1 MSCKLQVSS
10 LQRKKWGRI
19 TTRPLTLICVIK
31 YCVRREKME
40 KLWGG
45 RFKKN
50 INKEME
56 EFTSSLSF
64 DKKLAKYDLLGSN
77 AHAQML
83 GKCKIIT
90 KEEKDKIVKGL
101 QEILKEVQEGKLE
114 IINRE
119 AEDIHSW
126 VENKL
131 KEKIGTVAG
140 KLHIARS
147 RNDQIALD
155 ERMYLKE
162 EVLKVQDLLKDL
174 QKSLLSLAQKNLGII
189 MPGYTHLQHAQP
201 LLFSH
206 HLLAYFFMFERDKGR
221 MQDLYKRIDVL
232 PLGSAAL
239 AGTSFPIDRE
249 FVAKQLGFSEISD
262 NSLDAVS
269 DRDFIL
275 EFLSASAILMMHL
288 SRLGEELV
296 LWSSQEFNFIEL
308 DDSFC
313 TGSSIMPQKKNP
325 DAAELIRGK
334 TGRVYGNL
342 MNLLTTMKAL
352 PLAYNHDMQEDK
364 EPLFDTVSTLESS
377 LFLMSK
383 MIETMQVN
391 KKKMEASTKGDFS
404 TATELADYLVK
415 KGLSFR
421 EAHKLVGGMVIYC
434 LENKKNLEDL
444 TFSELKSFHKNFNEK
459 TLQKLKPQSAVEAK
473 NSYGGTSLKRVEES
487 IQKAKQIL
495 EQE

>member
-1 MSCKLQVSS
+1 
-10 LQRKKWGRI
+10 
-19 TTRPLTLICVIK
+19 
-31 YCVRREKME
+31 
-40 KLWGG
+40 
-45 RFKKN
+45 
-50 INKEME
+50 
-56 EFTSSLSF
+56 
-64 DKKLAKYDLLGSN
+64 
-77 AHAQML
+77 ML

-90 KEEKDKIVKGL
+90 KEEKDKIVEGL
-101 QEILKEVQEGKLE
+101 RQILKEVQEGKLE
-114 IINRE
+114 IAAGE

-131 KEKIGTVAG
+131 KEKIGAVAG

-162 EVLKVQDLLKDL
+162 EVLKTQDLLKDL
-174 QKSLLSLAQKNLGII
+174 QKSFLIIAWKNLGVI

-206 HLLAYFFMFERDKGR
+206 HLMAYFYMFERDKGR

-249 FVAKQLGFSEISD
+249 YVASQLGFKKISE

-296 LWSSQEFNFIEL
+296 LWSSKEFDFIEL

-342 MNLLTTMKAL
+342 INLLTTMKAL

-364 EPLFDTVSTLESS
+364 EPLFDTVSTLETS

-391 KKKMEASTKGDFS
+391 KEKMEEGTKGDFS

-421 EAHKLVGGMVIYC
+421 EAHRLVGGMVIYC

-444 TFSELKSFHKNFNEK
+444 TLSELKSFHINFSEK
-459 TLQKLKPQSAVEAK
+459 VLEILKPQSAVEAK
-473 NSYGGTSLKRVEES
+473 NSFGGTSLKRVKES
-487 IQKAKQIL
+487 IQRAKKIL
-495 EQE
+495 EGKQ

>member
-1 MSCKLQVSS
+1 
-10 LQRKKWGRI
+10 
-19 TTRPLTLICVIK
+19 
-31 YCVRREKME
+31 ME

-45 RFKKN
+45 RFKKK

-56 EFTSSLSF
+56 EFVSSLSF
-64 DKKLAKYDLLGSN
+64 DKKLVKYDLLGSI

-83 GKCKIIT
+83 GKCKIIS
-90 KEEKDKIVKGL
+90 KEEKNKIVEGL
-101 QEILKEVQEGKLE
+101 KQILKEVQEGKVK
-114 IINRE
+114 IITKE

-131 KEKIGTVAG
+131 IEKIGTVAG

-162 EVLKVQDLLKDL
+162 EDLKIQDLLKDL
-174 QKSLLSLAQKNLGII
+174 QRSLLSSAQKHLGII

-206 HLLAYFFMFERDKGR
+206 HLMAYFFMFERDKGR
-221 MQDLYKRIDVL
+221 VQDLYKRIDVL

-249 FVAKQLGFSEISD
+249 FVAKQLAFNKVSE

-296 LWSSQEFNFIEL
+296 LWSSQEFDFIEL

-342 MNLLTTMKAL
+342 INLLTMMKAL

-383 MIETMQVN
+383 MIETLQIN
-391 KKKMEASTKGDFS
+391 KEKIEKSIKGDFS

-415 KGLSFR
+415 KGSSFR
-421 EAHKLVGGMVIYC
+421 EAHKLVGSMVIYC

-444 TFSELKSFHKNFNEK
+444 TLSELKSFHKYFNEK
-459 TLQKLKPQSAVEAK
+459 ALEILKPQSAVKAK
-473 NSYGGTSLKRVEES
+473 DSFGGTSLKRVKGS
-487 IQKAKQIL
+487 IRKAKQIL
-495 EQE
+495 EEK

>member
-1 MSCKLQVSS
+1 MK
-10 LQRKKWGRI
+10 
-19 TTRPLTLICVIK
+19 
-31 YCVRREKME
+31 

-56 EFTSSLSF
+56 KFISSLSF
-64 DKKLAKYDLLGSN
+64 DKKLIEYDFLGSV
-77 AHAQML
+77 AHVRML
-83 GKCKIIT
+83 EKCKIIT

-114 IINRE
+114 IINGE

-131 KEKIGTVAG
+131 KEKIGGVAG

-162 EVLKVQDLLKDL
+162 EVLKIQDLLKDL
-174 QKSLLSLAQKNLGII
+174 QKSLLSSAQKNLGII

-206 HLLAYFFMFERDKGR
+206 HLMAYFYMFERDKGR

-239 AGTSFPIDRE
+239 AGTSFPINRE
-249 FVAKQLGFSEISD
+249 YVASQLGFSGISE

-275 EFLSASAILMMHL
+275 EFLSDSAILMMHL

-296 LWSSQEFNFIEL
+296 LWSSQEFNFIGL

-342 MNLLTTMKAL
+342 INLLTTMKAL

-364 EPLFDTVSTLESS
+364 EPLFDTISTLETS

-383 MIETMQVN
+383 MIENMQID
-391 KKKMEASTKGDFS
+391 KEKMEKSTKGDFS

-415 KGLSFR
+415 EDLSFR
-421 EAHKLVGGMVIYC
+421 EAHKLVGSIVIYC
-434 LENKKNLEDL
+434 LEKKKNLEKL
-444 TFSELKSFHKNFNEK
+444 TLSELESFHKNFNEK
-459 TLQKLKPQSAVEAK
+459 ALEILKPQSAVEVK
-473 NSYGGTSLKRVEES
+473 DSFGGTSLKRVKES
-487 IQKAKQIL
+487 IQKAQKIL
-495 EQE
+495 EENNNY

>member
-1 MSCKLQVSS
+1 
-10 LQRKKWGRI
+10 
-19 TTRPLTLICVIK
+19 
-31 YCVRREKME
+31 ME

-56 EFTSSLSF
+56 KFISSLSF
-64 DKKLAKYDLLGSN
+64 DKKLVKYDLLGSI

-83 GKCKIIT
+83 GKCEIIT
-90 KEEKDKIVKGL
+90 KEEKNKIVEGL
-101 QEILKEVQEGKLE
+101 KQILKEVQEGKVK
-114 IINRE
+114 IITRE

-162 EVLKVQDLLKDL
+162 EVLTIQDLLKDL
-174 QKSLLSLAQKNLGII
+174 QKSLLSSAQKHLEII

-206 HLLAYFFMFERDKGR
+206 HLMAYFFMFERDNGR

-239 AGTSFPIDRE
+239 AGTSFPVDRE
-249 FVAKQLGFSEISD
+249 FVSKQLGFSKVSE

-296 LWSSQEFNFIEL
+296 LWSSQEFDFIEL

-342 MNLLTTMKAL
+342 MNLLTMMKAL

-364 EPLFDTVSTLESS
+364 EPLFDTVSTLETS

-391 KKKMEASTKGDFS
+391 KKKMEEGTKGDFS

-444 TFSELKSFHKNFNEK
+444 TLAELKSFHKNFSEK
-459 TLQKLKPQSAVEAK
+459 ALEILKPQSAVEAK
-473 NSYGGTSLKRVEES
+473 DSYGGTSLKKVKGS
-487 IQKAKQIL
+487 IQKAKKIL
-495 EQE
+495 EEK

>member
-1 MSCKLQVSS
+1 MGVKL
-10 LQRKKWGRI
+10 
-19 TTRPLTLICVIK
+19 
-31 YCVRREKME
+31 ME

-56 EFTSSLSF
+56 EFTSSLFF
-64 DKKLAKYDLLGSN
+64 DKKLVKYDLLGSV
-77 AHAQML
+77 AHVQML

-90 KEEKDKIVKGL
+90 KEEKNKIVKGL
-101 QEILKEVQEGKLE
+101 QKILKEVQEGKLE
-114 IINRE
+114 IINGE

-126 VENKL
+126 AENKL

-162 EVLKVQDLLKDL
+162 EVLKVQDILKDL
-174 QKSLLSLAQKNLGII
+174 QKSILSSAQKHLGII

-206 HLLAYFFMFERDKGR
+206 HLMAYFFMFERDKGR

-249 FVAKQLGFSEISD
+249 FVAKQLGFSKVSE

-325 DAAELIRGK
+325 DAVELIRGK

-342 MNLLTTMKAL
+342 VNLLTTMKAL

-391 KKKMEASTKGDFS
+391 KEKMEASTKGDFS

-415 KGLSFR
+415 KDLSFR

-459 TLQKLKPQSAVEAK
+459 ALEILKPQSAVEAK
-473 NSYGGTSLKRVEES
+473 DSYGGTSLKRVRES
-487 IQKAKQIL
+487 IQKAKKIL
-495 EQE
+495 KKE

>member
-1 MSCKLQVSS
+1 
-10 LQRKKWGRI
+10 
-19 TTRPLTLICVIK
+19 
-31 YCVRREKME
+31 ME

-56 EFTSSLSF
+56 EFVSSLSF
-64 DKKLAKYDLLGSN
+64 DKKLVKYDLLGSI
-77 AHAQML
+77 AHTQML
-83 GKCKIIT
+83 GKCKIIS
-90 KEEKDKIVKGL
+90 KEEKNKIVEGL
-101 QEILKEVQEGKLE
+101 KQILKEVQEGKVK
-114 IINRE
+114 IITKE

-126 VENKL
+126 AENRL

-162 EVLKVQDLLKDL
+162 EDLKIQDLLKDL
-174 QKSLLSLAQKNLGII
+174 QKSLLSSAQKHLGII

-206 HLLAYFFMFERDKGR
+206 HLMAYFYMFERDKGR

-249 FVAKQLGFSEISD
+249 YVASQLGFSEISE

-308 DDSFC
+308 DYSFC

-342 MNLLTTMKAL
+342 INLLTTMKSL

-364 EPLFDTVSTLESS
+364 EPLFDTASTLDTS

-383 MIETMQVN
+383 MIETMQIN
-391 KKKMEASTKGDFS
+391 KEKMEASTKGDFS

-415 KGLSFR
+415 KGLIFR
-421 EAHKLVGGMVIYC
+421 EAHKLVGSIVIYC

-444 TFSELKSFHKNFNEK
+444 TLSELKSFHKNFNEK
-459 TLQKLKPQSAVEAK
+459 TLETLKPQSAVETK
-473 NSYGGTSLKRVEES
+473 DSFGGTSLKRVKGS
-487 IQKAKQIL
+487 IQKAKKILNQI
-495 EQE
+495 

>member
-1 MSCKLQVSS
+1 VGV
-10 LQRKKWGRI
+10 KKI
-19 TTRPLTLICVIK
+19 
-31 YCVRREKME
+31 E

-56 EFTSSLSF
+56 EFISSLSF
-64 DKKLAKYDLLGSN
+64 DKKLVKHDLLGSI

-83 GKCKIIT
+83 GKCKIINE
-90 KEEKDKIVKGL
+90 EEKDKIVEGL
-101 QEILKEVQEGKLE
+101 KQILKEVQKGKIE
-114 IINRE
+114 IVNGE

-131 KEKIGTVAG
+131 KEKIGTIAG

-155 ERMYLKE
+155 ERLYLKE
-162 EVLKVQDLLKDL
+162 EVLIIQDLLKDL
-174 QKSLLSLAQKNLGII
+174 QKSLMLTAQKNLGII

-201 LLFSH
+201 ILFSH
-206 HLLAYFFMFERDKGR
+206 HLMAYFYMFERDKGR
-221 MQDLYKRIDVL
+221 IQDLNKRVDIL

-239 AGTSFPIDRE
+239 AGTFFPIDRE
-249 FVAKQLGFSEISD
+249 YVATQLGFNQVSE

-269 DRDFIL
+269 DRDYIL

-288 SRLGEELV
+288 SRLSEEII
-296 LWSSQEFNFIEL
+296 LWSSKEFNFIEL

-334 TGRVYGNL
+334 TGRIYGNL
-342 MNLLTTMKAL
+342 INLLIMMKAL

-364 EPLFDTVSTLESS
+364 EPLFDTVSTLEKS

-391 KKKMEASTKGDFS
+391 KEKMETSTKGDFS

-421 EAHKLVGGMVIYC
+421 EAHKLVGNIVIYC
-434 LENKKNLEDL
+434 LENKKILEDL
-444 TFSELKSFHKNFNEK
+444 TLSELNFFHKDFNK
-459 TLQKLKPQSAVEAK
+459 DVLKILKPQSAIDAK
-473 NSYGGTSLKRVEES
+473 DSYGGTSLKMVKES
-487 IQKAKQIL
+487 IQKAKKTL
-495 EQE
+495 N

>member
-1 MSCKLQVSS
+1 VK
-10 LQRKKWGRI
+10 
-19 TTRPLTLICVIK
+19 
-31 YCVRREKME
+31 KME

-45 RFKKN
+45 RFKKT

-56 EFTSSLSF
+56 KFVSSLSF
-64 DKKLAKYDLLGSN
+64 DKKLVKYDLLGSI

-90 KEEKDKIVKGL
+90 TEETDKIVEGL
-101 QEILKEVQEGKLE
+101 KQILKEVQEDKVE
-114 IINRE
+114 IVTGE

-131 KEKIGTVAG
+131 KEKIGAIAG

-162 EVLKVQDLLKDL
+162 EVLKIQYLLKEL
-174 QKSLLSLAQKNLGII
+174 QKFLVITAQKNLGVI

-206 HLLAYFFMFERDKGR
+206 HLMAYFYMFERDKGR
-221 MQDLYKRIDVL
+221 VQDLYKRVDVL

-239 AGTSFPIDRE
+239 AGTSFSIDRE
-249 FVAKQLGFSEISD
+249 YVATQLGFNRVSE

-288 SRLGEELV
+288 SRLGEEMV
-296 LWSSQEFNFIEL
+296 LWSSQEFDFIEL

-342 MNLLTTMKAL
+342 INLLTMMKAL

-364 EPLFDTVSTLESS
+364 EPLFDTVSTLENS
-377 LFLMSK
+377 LFLMGK
-383 MIETMQVN
+383 MIETMQIN
-391 KKKMEASTKGDFS
+391 KEKMEKGTKDDFS

-421 EAHKLVGGMVIYC
+421 EAHKLVGKIVLYC
-434 LENKKNLEDL
+434 LENNNHLENLAL
-444 TFSELKSFHKNFNEK
+444 SELKAFHKSFDES
-459 TLQKLKPQSAVEAK
+459 TLKILTPQAAVKAK
-473 NSYGGTSLKRVEES
+473 DSYGGTSLKRVEES
-487 IQKAKQIL
+487 IKSAKETL
-495 EQE
+495 EEK

>member
-1 MSCKLQVSS
+1 
-10 LQRKKWGRI
+10 
-19 TTRPLTLICVIK
+19 
-31 YCVRREKME
+31 ME

-56 EFTSSLSF
+56 EFVSSLSF
-64 DKKLAKYDLLGSN
+64 DKKLVKYDLLGSI

-83 GKCKIIT
+83 GKCKIIS
-90 KEEKDKIVKGL
+90 KEEKNNIVVGL
-101 QEILKEVQEGKLE
+101 KQILEEIQEGKVK
-114 IINRE
+114 IVTKE

-131 KEKIGTVAG
+131 KENIGTVAG

-162 EVLKVQDLLKDL
+162 EVLKIQDLLKDL
-174 QKSLLSLAQKNLGII
+174 QKSLLSSAQKHLGII

-206 HLLAYFFMFERDKGR
+206 HLMAYFYMSERDKGR

-249 FVAKQLGFSEISD
+249 FVAKQLGFSKVSD

-296 LWSSQEFNFIEL
+296 LWSTKEFDFIEL

-325 DAAELIRGK
+325 DAVELIRGK

-342 MNLLTTMKAL
+342 VNLLTTMKAL

-364 EPLFDTVSTLESS
+364 EPLFDTVSTLETS

-415 KGLSFR
+415 KDLSFR
-421 EAHKLVGGMVIYC
+421 EAHKLVGSMVIYC

-459 TLQKLKPQSAVEAK
+459 ALEILKPQSAVEAK
-473 NSYGGTSLKRVEES
+473 ESFGGTSLKRVEES

-495 EQE
+495 EEK

>member
-1 MSCKLQVSS
+1 
-10 LQRKKWGRI
+10 
-19 TTRPLTLICVIK
+19 
-31 YCVRREKME
+31 ME
-40 KLWGG
+40 K
-45 RFKKN
+45 F
-50 INKEME
+50 I
-56 EFTSSLSF
+56 SSLSF
-64 DKKLAKYDLLGSN
+64 DKKLVKYDLLGSI

-90 KEEKDKIVKGL
+90 KEEKDIIVKGL

-114 IINRE
+114 IAAGE

-131 KEKIGTVAG
+131 KEKIGEVAG
-140 KLHIARS
+140 KLHTARS

-162 EVLKVQDLLKDL
+162 EDLKTQDLLKDL
-174 QKSLLSLAQKNLGII
+174 QKSLLSSAQKNLGII

-206 HLLAYFFMFERDKGR
+206 HLMAYFYMFERDKGR
-221 MQDLYKRIDVL
+221 MQDLYKRIDVM

-249 FVAKQLGFSEISD
+249 FIASQLGFSRISE

-342 MNLLTTMKAL
+342 INLLTTMKAL
-352 PLAYNHDMQEDK
+352 PLAYNHDIQEDK

-391 KKKMEASTKGDFS
+391 KKKMEEGTKGDFS

-415 KGLSFR
+415 KGLTFR
-421 EAHKLVGGMVIYC
+421 DAHKLVGSMVIYC
-434 LENKKNLEDL
+434 LENKKYLEDL
-444 TFSELKSFHKNFNEK
+444 ALSELKSFHESFDKK
-459 TLQKLKPQSAVEAK
+459 TLEILKPQSAVEAK
-473 NSYGGTSLKRVEES
+473 NSFGGTSLKRVEDS
-487 IQKAKQIL
+487 IQKAKKIL

>member
-1 MSCKLQVSS
+1 M
-10 LQRKKWGRI
+10 
-19 TTRPLTLICVIK
+19 
-31 YCVRREKME
+31 ME

-45 RFKKN
+45 RFKKT

-56 EFTSSLSF
+56 KFISSLFF
-64 DKKLAKYDLLGSN
+64 DKKLVKYDLLGSI
-77 AHAQML
+77 AHSQML

-90 KEEKDKIVKGL
+90 KEERNKMVEGL
-101 QEILKEVQEGKLE
+101 KQILKEIQEGKVK
-114 IINRE
+114 ISTRE

-131 KEKIGTVAG
+131 KEKIGIVAG
-140 KLHIARS
+140 KLHTARS

-162 EVLKVQDLLKDL
+162 EVLKIQNLIKSL
-174 QKSLLSLAQKNLGII
+174 QKSLLITAQKNLGII

-201 LLFSH
+201 ILFSH
-206 HLLAYFFMFERDKGR
+206 HLMAYFYMFERDKGR
-221 MQDLYKRIDVL
+221 LQDLYKRIDVL

-249 FVAKQLGFSEISD
+249 FVASLLGFSGISE

-296 LWSSQEFNFIEL
+296 LWSSQEFGFVEL

-342 MNLLTTMKAL
+342 VNLLTTMKAL

-364 EPLFDTVSTLESS
+364 EPLFDTVSTLETS
-377 LFLMSK
+377 LSLMSK
-383 MIETMQVN
+383 MIETMQIN
-391 KKKMEASTKGDFS
+391 KEQMERSTKGDFS

-415 KGLSFR
+415 KGLIFR
-421 EAHKLVGGMVIYC
+421 EAHKLVGSIVIYC

-444 TFSELKSFHKNFNEK
+444 TLSELKSFHKNFNKKALEI
-459 TLQKLKPQSAVEAK
+459 LKPQTAIDAK
-473 NSYGGTSLKRVEES
+473 DSVGGTSLKRVKES
-487 IQKAKQIL
+487 IQRAKEIL
-495 EQE
+495 EEK

>member
-1 MSCKLQVSS
+1 
-10 LQRKKWGRI
+10 
-19 TTRPLTLICVIK
+19 
-31 YCVRREKME
+31 ME

-56 EFTSSLSF
+56 KFISSLSF
-64 DKKLAKYDLLGSN
+64 DKKLVKYDLLGSI
-77 AHAQML
+77 AHSQML

-90 KEEKDKIVKGL
+90 KEERNKIVEGL
-101 QEILKEVQEGKLE
+101 KQTLKEVQEGKVK
-114 IINRE
+114 IITRE

-131 KEKIGTVAG
+131 KEKIGAVAG

-162 EVLKVQDLLKDL
+162 EVLKIQGLLKDL
-174 QKSLLSLAQKNLGII
+174 QKSLIVTAQKNLEVI

-206 HLLAYFFMFERDKGR
+206 HLMAYFYMFERDKGR
-221 MQDLYKRIDVL
+221 MQDLYKRVDVL

-249 FVAKQLGFSEISD
+249 YVATQLGFNRISE

-288 SRLGEELV
+288 SRLSEEII
-296 LWSSQEFNFIEL
+296 LWSSKEFNFIEL

-342 MNLLTTMKAL
+342 INLLTIMKAL

-364 EPLFDTVSTLESS
+364 EPLFDTVSTLETS

-391 KKKMEASTKGDFS
+391 KEKMETSTKGDFS

-415 KGLSFR
+415 KGLTFR
-421 EAHKLVGGMVIYC
+421 EAHKLVGKIVLYC
-434 LENKKNLEDL
+434 LENNNHLENLAL
-444 TFSELKSFHKNFNEK
+444 SELKAFHKSFNES
-459 TLQKLKPQSAVEAK
+459 TLKILTPQAAVKAK
-473 NSYGGTSLKRVEES
+473 DSYGGTSLNRVKES

-495 EQE
+495 

>member
-1 MSCKLQVSS
+1 
-10 LQRKKWGRI
+10 
-19 TTRPLTLICVIK
+19 
-31 YCVRREKME
+31 ME

-56 EFTSSLSF
+56 EFISSLSF
-64 DKKLAKYDLLGSN
+64 DKKLVKYDLLGSI

-83 GKCKIIT
+83 GKCKIII
-90 KEEKDKIVKGL
+90 KEEKDKIVEGL
-101 QEILKEVQEGKLE
+101 KQILKEVQENKLE
-114 IINRE
+114 IAAGE

-131 KEKIGTVAG
+131 KEKIGAVAG
-140 KLHIARS
+140 KLHTARS

-162 EVLKVQDLLKDL
+162 EDLKTQDLLKDL
-174 QKSLLSLAQKNLGII
+174 QKSLLSSAQKNLGII

-201 LLFSH
+201 ILFSH
-206 HLLAYFFMFERDKGR
+206 HLVAYFYVFERDKGR

-249 FVAKQLGFSEISD
+249 FVASQLGFSGISE

-288 SRLGEELV
+288 SRLSEEII
-296 LWSSQEFNFIEL
+296 LWSSKEFNFIEL

-334 TGRVYGNL
+334 TGRIYGNL
-342 MNLLTTMKAL
+342 INLLTMIKAL

-364 EPLFDTVSTLESS
+364 EPLFDTVSTLNTS

-383 MIETMQVN
+383 MIETMQIN
-391 KKKMEASTKGDFS
+391 KEKMEKGTKGDFS

-421 EAHKLVGGMVIYC
+421 EAHKLVGNIVIYC
-434 LENKKNLEDL
+434 LENKKILEDL
-444 TFSELKSFHKNFNEK
+444 TLSELNFFHKDFNK
-459 TLQKLKPQSAVEAK
+459 DVLKILKPQSAIDAK
-473 NSYGGTSLKRVEES
+473 DSYGGTSLKKVKDS
-487 IQKAKQIL
+487 IQKAKNIL
-495 EQE
+495 KQ

>member
-1 MSCKLQVSS
+1 M
-10 LQRKKWGRI
+10 
-19 TTRPLTLICVIK
+19 
-31 YCVRREKME
+31 EKM
-40 KLWGG
+40 WGG
-45 RFKKN
+45 RFKN
-50 INKEME
+50 TINKEME
-56 EFTSSLSF
+56 EFISSLSF
-64 DKKLAKYDLLGSN
+64 DKKLVKYDLLGSI

-83 GKCKIIT
+83 GKCKIIA
-90 KEEKDKIVKGL
+90 KEEKDKIVEGL
-101 QEILKEVQEGKLE
+101 KQILKEVQEDKVE
-114 IINRE
+114 IVTGE

-131 KEKIGTVAG
+131 KEKIGAIAG

-162 EVLKVQDLLKDL
+162 EALKIQGLLKNL
-174 QKSLLSLAQKNLGII
+174 QKSLIVTAQKNLGVI

-206 HLLAYFFMFERDKGR
+206 HLMAYFYMFERDKGR
-221 MQDLYKRIDVL
+221 MQDLYKRVDVL

-249 FVAKQLGFSEISD
+249 YVAIQLGFNRVSE

-288 SRLGEELV
+288 SRLGEEMV
-296 LWSSQEFNFIEL
+296 LWSSQEFDFIEL

-342 MNLLTTMKAL
+342 INLLTMMKAL

-391 KKKMEASTKGDFS
+391 KEKMETSTKGDFS

-421 EAHKLVGGMVIYC
+421 EAHKLVGKIVLYC
-434 LENKKNLEDL
+434 LENNNHLENLAL
-444 TFSELKSFHKNFNEK
+444 SELKAFHKSFDES
-459 TLQKLKPQSAVEAK
+459 TLKILTPQAAVKAK
-473 NSYGGTSLKRVEES
+473 DSYGGTSLKRVKES

-495 EQE
+495 EEKG

>member
-1 MSCKLQVSS
+1 
-10 LQRKKWGRI
+10 
-19 TTRPLTLICVIK
+19 
-31 YCVRREKME
+31 ME
-40 KLWGG
+40 K
-45 RFKKN
+45 F
-50 INKEME
+50 I
-56 EFTSSLSF
+56 SSLSF
-64 DKKLAKYDLLGSN
+64 DKKLVKYDLLGSI

-101 QEILKEVQEGKLE
+101 QEILKEVQEGKLK
-114 IINRE
+114 IINGE

-131 KEKIGTVAG
+131 KEKIGAVAG
-140 KLHIARS
+140 KLHTARS

-162 EVLKVQDLLKDL
+162 EDLKTQDLLKDL
-174 QKSLLSLAQKNLGII
+174 QKSLLSSAQKHLGII

-206 HLLAYFFMFERDKGR
+206 HLMAYFYMFERDKGR

-249 FVAKQLGFSEISD
+249 FVASQLGFSGISE

-296 LWSSQEFNFIEL
+296 LWSSQEYGFIEL

-342 MNLLTTMKAL
+342 INLLTMMKAL

-364 EPLFDTVSTLESS
+364 EPVFDTVSTLETS

-383 MIETMQVN
+383 MIDSIQVN
-391 KKKMEASTKGDFS
+391 KEKMEEGTKGDFS
-404 TATELADYLVK
+404 TATELADYLAK
-415 KGLSFR
+415 KGLTFR
-421 EAHKLVGGMVIYC
+421 EAHKLIGTIVIYC
-434 LENKKNLEDL
+434 LENKKNLENL
-444 TFSELKSFHKNFNEK
+444 TLSELKSFHKNFNGKALEI
-459 TLQKLKPQSAVEAK
+459 LKPQSAVEAK
-473 NSYGGTSLKRVEES
+473 NSYGGTSLKRVKES
-487 IQKAKQIL
+487 IQKANKIL
-495 EQE
+495 EEK

>member
-1 MSCKLQVSS
+1 
-10 LQRKKWGRI
+10 
-19 TTRPLTLICVIK
+19 
-31 YCVRREKME
+31 ME

-56 EFTSSLSF
+56 KFISSLSF
-64 DKKLAKYDLLGSN
+64 DKKLVKYDLLGSI

-83 GKCKIIT
+83 GKCNIIT
-90 KEEKDKIVKGL
+90 KEEKDKIVEGL
-101 QEILKEVQEGKLE
+101 RQILKEAQESKLE
-114 IINRE
+114 IAAGE

-162 EVLKVQDLLKDL
+162 EVLMIQDLLKDL
-174 QKSLLSLAQKNLGII
+174 QKSFLSSAQKHLGII

-206 HLLAYFFMFERDKGR
+206 HLMAYFYMFERDKGR

-239 AGTSFPIDRE
+239 AGTSFPIDRKY
-249 FVAKQLGFSEISD
+249 VASQLGFKQISE

-342 MNLLTTMKAL
+342 INLLTMMKAL

-364 EPLFDTVSTLESS
+364 EPLFDTVSTLETS

-383 MIETMQVN
+383 MVETMQIN
-391 KKKMEASTKGDFS
+391 KEKMEEGSRGDFS

-415 KGLSFR
+415 KGLTFR
-421 EAHKLVGGMVIYC
+421 EAHKLVGSIVIYC
-434 LENKKNLEDL
+434 IENKKILENLTL
-444 TFSELKSFHKNFNEK
+444 SELESFNKSFDNK
-459 TLQKLKPQSAVEAK
+459 TLDILKPQSVVETK
-473 NSYGGTSLKRVEES
+473 DSHGGTSLKRVRES
-487 IQKAKQIL
+487 IQKAEKIL
-495 EQE
+495 KKE

>member
-1 MSCKLQVSS
+1 M
-10 LQRKKWGRI
+10 RGRI
-19 TTRPLTLICVIK
+19 KVGGVK
-31 YCVRREKME
+31 MME

-56 EFTSSLSF
+56 KFISSLSF
-64 DKKLAKYDLLGSN
+64 DKKLVRYDLLGSI

-83 GKCKIIT
+83 GKCKIIN
-90 KEEKDKIVKGL
+90 KEEKDKIVEGL
-101 QEILKEVQEGKLE
+101 KQILKEVQKGKIE
-114 IINRE
+114 IVNGE

-131 KEKIGTVAG
+131 KGKIGTIAG
-140 KLHIARS
+140 KLHTARS

-162 EVLKVQDLLKDL
+162 EVLKIQDLLKDL
-174 QKSLLSLAQKNLGII
+174 QKSLLITTQENLGVI

-201 LLFSH
+201 ILFSH
-206 HLLAYFFMFERDKGR
+206 HLMAYFYMFERDKGR
-221 MQDLYKRIDVL
+221 IQDLYKRINVL

-249 FVAKQLGFSEISD
+249 FVALQLGFSGISE

-296 LWSSQEFNFIEL
+296 LWSSKEFNFIEL

-334 TGRVYGNL
+334 TGRIYGNL
-342 MNLLTTMKAL
+342 VNLLTTMKAL

-364 EPLFDTVSTLESS
+364 EPLFDTVSSLETS

-383 MIETMQVN
+383 MIETMYIN
-391 KKKMEASTKGDFS
+391 KEKMEESTKGDFS

-415 KGLSFR
+415 KDLSFR
-421 EAHKLVGGMVIYC
+421 EAHKLVGKIVLYC
-434 LENKKNLEDL
+434 MENEKILEDL
-444 TFSELKSFHKNFNEK
+444 TLTELNSFHKDFNEDA
-459 TLQKLKPQSAVEAK
+459 LNILKPQSAVEAK
-473 NSYGGTSLKRVEES
+473 DSFGGTSLKRVEES
-487 IQKAKQIL
+487 IQKAKKIL
-495 EQE
+495 KQK

>member
-1 MSCKLQVSS
+1 
-10 LQRKKWGRI
+10 
-19 TTRPLTLICVIK
+19 
-31 YCVRREKME
+31 ME

-45 RFKKN
+45 RFKKT

-64 DKKLAKYDLLGSN
+64 DKKLVKYDLLGSI

-83 GKCKIIT
+83 GKCKIIA
-90 KEEKDKIVKGL
+90 KEETDKIVEGL
-101 QEILKEVQEGKLE
+101 KQILKEVQEDKVE
-114 IINRE
+114 IVTGE

-131 KEKIGTVAG
+131 KEKIGAIAG

-162 EVLKVQDLLKDL
+162 EVIKIQYLLKEL
-174 QKSLLSLAQKNLGII
+174 QKSLIVTAQKNLGVI

-206 HLLAYFFMFERDKGR
+206 HLMAYFYMFERDKGR

-249 FVAKQLGFSEISD
+249 YVALQLGFNRVSE

-288 SRLGEELV
+288 SRLGEEMV

-342 MNLLTTMKAL
+342 INLLTVMKAL

-383 MIETMQVN
+383 MIETMQIN
-391 KKKMEASTKGDFS
+391 KEKMEKGTKDDFS

-421 EAHKLVGGMVIYC
+421 EAHKLVGKIILYC
-434 LENKKNLEDL
+434 LENNNHLENLAL
-444 TFSELKSFHKNFNEK
+444 SELKAFHKSFDER
-459 TLQKLKPQSAVEAK
+459 TLKILKPQAAVKAK
-473 NSYGGTSLKRVEES
+473 DSYGGTSLKRVEES
-487 IQKAKQIL
+487 IKSAKETL
-495 EQE
+495 EEK

>member
-1 MSCKLQVSS
+1 
-10 LQRKKWGRI
+10 
-19 TTRPLTLICVIK
+19 
-31 YCVRREKME
+31 ME

-45 RFKKN
+45 RFKKE
-50 INKEME
+50 INKEMK
-56 EFTSSLSF
+56 EFTSSISF
-64 DKKLAKYDLLGSN
+64 DKNLAVYDIAGSI
-77 AHAQML
+77 AHAKML
-83 GKCKIIT
+83 GKCNIISP
-90 KEEKDKIVKGL
+90 EESQKIVAAL
-101 QEILKEVQEGKLE
+101 EAILKDVQKNGWSISE
-114 IINRE
+114 E
-119 AEDIHSW
+119 AEDIHTW
-126 VENKL
+126 VENNL
-131 KEKIGTVAG
+131 KEKIGDIAG
-140 KLHIARS
+140 KLHTARS
-147 RNDQIALD
+147 RNDQVALD
-155 ERMYLKE
+155 ERLYLKE
-162 EVLKVQDLLKDL
+162 EVHKIQDLLKDL
-174 QKSLLSLAQKNLGII
+174 QASLLLIAEKNMDVI

-201 LLFSH
+201 ILFSH
-206 HLLAYFFMFERDKGR
+206 HLLAYFYKFNRDKGR
-221 MQDLYKRIDVL
+221 MKDLFKRMDVL

-249 FVAKQLGFSEISD
+249 YVAKQLNFSMISE

-288 SRLGEELV
+288 SRLSEEII
-296 LWSSQEFNFIEL
+296 LWSSKEFDFIEL

-342 MNLLTTMKAL
+342 INLLTTMKAL

-364 EPLFDTVSTLESS
+364 EPLFDTVSTLETS

-391 KKKMEASTKGDFS
+391 KEKMEKGTKGDFS

-421 EAHKLVGGMVIYC
+421 DAHKLVGRMVIYC
-434 LENKKNLEDL
+434 LENKKYLEDL
-444 TFSELKSFHKNFNEK
+444 TLSELKSFHKNFSEK
-459 TLQKLKPQSAVEAK
+459 TLEILKPQSAVEAK
-473 NSYGGTSLKRVEES
+473 DSYGGTSLNRVKES
-487 IQKAKQIL
+487 IKSAKETL
-495 EQE
+495 EEK

>member
-1 MSCKLQVSS
+1 VGVKN
-10 LQRKKWGRI
+10 
-19 TTRPLTLICVIK
+19 
-31 YCVRREKME
+31 ME

-56 EFTSSLSF
+56 EFISSLSF
-64 DKKLAKYDLLGSN
+64 DKKLVKYDLLGSI

-90 KEEKDKIVKGL
+90 KEEKDKIVEGL
-101 QEILKEVQEGKLE
+101 QKILKEVQEGKLE
-114 IINRE
+114 IVNGE

-131 KEKIGTVAG
+131 KEKIGAVAG
-140 KLHIARS
+140 KLHTARS

-162 EVLKVQDLLKDL
+162 EVLKTQDLLIDL
-174 QKSLLSLAQKNLGII
+174 QKSLLVTSQKNLGII

-201 LLFSH
+201 ILFSH
-206 HLLAYFFMFERDKGR
+206 YLMAYFYMFERDKGR

-249 FVAKQLGFSEISD
+249 YVATQLGFNRISE

-296 LWSSQEFNFIEL
+296 LWSSQEFDFIEL

-334 TGRVYGNL
+334 TGRIYGNL
-342 MNLLTTMKAL
+342 INLLTTMKAL

-364 EPLFDTVSTLESS
+364 EPLFDTVSTLEKS

-383 MIETMQVN
+383 MIETMHIN
-391 KKKMEASTKGDFS
+391 KEKMEEGTKGDFS

-444 TFSELKSFHKNFNEK
+444 TLSELKSFHKNFNEK
-459 TLQKLKPQSAVEAK
+459 ALEILKSQFAVEAK
-473 NSYGGTSLKRVEES
+473 NSYGGTSLKRVKQS

-495 EQE
+495 EEKYN

>member
-1 MSCKLQVSS
+1 
-10 LQRKKWGRI
+10 
-19 TTRPLTLICVIK
+19 
-31 YCVRREKME
+31 ME

-56 EFTSSLSF
+56 EFVSSLSF
-64 DKKLAKYDLLGSN
+64 DKKLVKYDLLGSI

-83 GKCKIIT
+83 GKCKIIS
-90 KEEKDKIVKGL
+90 KEEENKIVEGL
-101 QEILKEVQEGKLE
+101 KQILKEVQGGKVK
-114 IINRE
+114 IITKE

-126 VENKL
+126 AENKL

-162 EVLKVQDLLKDL
+162 EDLKNQDLLKDL
-174 QKSLLSLAQKNLGII
+174 QKSLLSSAQKYLGII

-206 HLLAYFFMFERDKGR
+206 HLMAYFYMFERDKGR

-249 FVAKQLGFSEISD
+249 YVASQLGFSEISE

-342 MNLLTTMKAL
+342 INLLTMMKAL

-364 EPLFDTVSTLESS
+364 EPLFDTVSTLETS

-383 MIETMQVN
+383 MIETMQIN
-391 KKKMEASTKGDFS
+391 KEKIEKSTKGDFS

-434 LENKKNLEDL
+434 LENKKNIEDL
-444 TFSELKSFHKNFNEK
+444 TLSELKSFHKYFNEK
-459 TLQKLKPQSAVEAK
+459 ALEILKPQSAVEAK
-473 NSYGGTSLKRVEES
+473 DSYGGTSLNKVRES
-487 IQKAKQIL
+487 IRKAKQIL
-495 EQE
+495 KEK

>member
-1 MSCKLQVSS
+1 
-10 LQRKKWGRI
+10 
-19 TTRPLTLICVIK
+19 
-31 YCVRREKME
+31 ME

-45 RFKKN
+45 RFKKS

-56 EFTSSLSF
+56 KFISSLSF
-64 DKKLAKYDLLGSN
+64 DKKLVKYDLLGSI

-90 KEEKDKIVKGL
+90 KEEKDKIVEGL
-101 QEILKEVQEGKLE
+101 KQILKEVQEYKVE
-114 IINRE
+114 IVTGE

-140 KLHIARS
+140 KLHTARS

-162 EVLKVQDLLKDL
+162 EVLKIQDLLKDL
-174 QKSLLSLAQKNLGII
+174 QKSLLSSAQKHLGII

-206 HLLAYFFMFERDKGR
+206 HLMAYFYMFERDKGR

-249 FVAKQLGFSEISD
+249 FVAKQLGFSEVSE

-325 DAAELIRGK
+325 DAVELIRGK

-342 MNLLTTMKAL
+342 INLLTTMKAL

-364 EPLFDTVSTLESS
+364 EPLFDTVSTLETS

-391 KKKMEASTKGDFS
+391 KEKMEEGTKGDFS

-421 EAHKLVGGMVIYC
+421 EAHRLIGKIVLYC

-444 TFSELKSFHKNFNEK
+444 TLTELKLFHKDFGKEI
-459 TLQKLKPQSAVEAK
+459 LKILRPQAAVEAK
-473 NSYGGTSLKRVEES
+473 DSFGGTSLKRVEES
-487 IQKAKQIL
+487 TKKAKKIL
-495 EQE
+495 KE

>member
-1 MSCKLQVSS
+1 
-10 LQRKKWGRI
+10 
-19 TTRPLTLICVIK
+19 
-31 YCVRREKME
+31 ME

-45 RFKKN
+45 RFKKS

-56 EFTSSLSF
+56 EFVFSLSF
-64 DKKLAKYDLLGSN
+64 DKKLIKYDLLGSI

-83 GKCKIIT
+83 GRCKIIIN
-90 KEEKDKIVKGL
+90 EEKDKILNGL
-101 QEILKEVQEGKLE
+101 RQILKEVQEGKLKVVAG
-114 IINRE
+114 E

-140 KLHIARS
+140 KLHTARS

-162 EVLKVQDLLKDL
+162 EVLKIQDLLKDL
-174 QKSLLSLAQKNLGII
+174 QKSLLSSAQKNLGII

-206 HLLAYFFMFERDKGR
+206 HLMAYFYMFERDKGR

-249 FVAKQLGFSEISD
+249 FVAKQLGFSKVSE

-342 MNLLTTMKAL
+342 MNLLTTIKAL

-377 LFLMSK
+377 LLLMSK
-383 MIETMQVN
+383 MIETMHVD
-391 KKKMEASTKGDFS
+391 KEKMEEGTKGDFS

-421 EAHKLVGGMVIYC
+421 EAHKLIGKIVLYC

-444 TFSELKSFHKNFNEK
+444 TLTELKLFNKSFDKK
-459 TLQKLKPQSAVEAK
+459 TLEILKPQSAIKAK
-473 NSYGGTSLKRVEES
+473 DSYGGTSLKRVKGS
-487 IQKAKQIL
+487 IQKAKKIL
-495 EQE
+495 KQEY